1 VLAARVRCPLAIVH
15 GLADRFMPALEA
27 SRLHDQATGRRRL
40 DLVPAM
46 GHAFD
51 VVGTSTI
58 LAAVSWCLD
67 DPDAR
72 TA

>member
-1 VLAARVRCPLAIVH
+1 
-15 GLADRFMPALEA
+15 
-27 SRLHDQATGRRRL
+27 
-40 DLVPAM
+40 M